1 MTADLIIESRSPE
14 ETQRLGAAIAAA
26 LQPGLT
32 IGLDGEL
39 GSGKT
44 QLVRSICE
52 GLGVTDELVNS
63 PTFVLLQPYTSG
75 RMPIY
80 HFDTYR
86 LGDVDEFLAIGA
98 EEYLNDETALCLIEW
113 AQIVEPVLPEN
124 RLHIRLEQIG
134 ETSRRIRLS
143 GSGRSG
149 MDVVESVRRCS

>member
-80 HFDTYR
+80 HFDT
-86 LGDVDEFLAIGA
+86 
-98 EEYLNDETALCLIEW
+98 
-113 AQIVEPVLPEN
+113 
-124 RLHIRLEQIG
+124 
-134 ETSRRIRLS
+134 
-143 GSGRSG
+143 
-149 MDVVESVRRCS
+149 